1 MIKYQPLVSIIIINY
16 NYGIFLKDSV
26 ESSLNQTYPNIEI
39 IVVDDGSNDN
49 SIDIIKSF
57 KNSIKP
63 IFKKNGGQASAINQ
77 GFKASQGEII
87 IFLDADD
94 FLLPEAVSSF
104 VDGFT
109 NPNTVKCHGALSIID
124 QQGKSTGYQVPNQIL
139 SKGELREHI
148 LQHGPESYVC
158 PPMSGN
164 SWSRKFLNQVLP
176 IPENEYKI
184 SADAYLF
191 TLVPLFGYIACVSNA
206 IGMYRIHSCNN
217 YWNQTLDINKLKSEI
232 TLYQNRVEI
241 LEHYAQSLGY
251 TVNPKSWQEKNRYY
265 LAKQCL
271 LWRLDNS
278 LIGCPFSL
286 LSCLRSSFDNQI
298 ALPKKIL
305 WCLWF
310 LGIRLGPKSTIIFLY
325 NWFIRLKLRKSK
337 IKLQS

>member
-1 MIKYQPLVSIIIINY
+1 MIENQPVVSIIIINY
-16 NYGIFLKDSV
+16 NYASFIKEAI
-26 ESSLNQTYPNIEI
+26 ESSLNQTYNNIEI

-49 SIDIIKSF
+49 SIDIIRSF
-57 KNSIKP
+57 KDSIRSILKQ
-63 IFKKNGGQASAINQ
+63 NGGQASAINQ
-77 GFKASQGEII
+77 GFKVSKGDII

-94 FLLPEAVSSF
+94 ILLPEAVSSF

-124 QQGKSTGYQVPNQIL
+124 QQGKSTGYQVPNQL
-139 SKGELREHI
+139 LPEGNLREHI
-148 LQHGPESYVC
+148 LQHGPESYIC

-191 TLVPLFGYIACVSNA
+191 TLVPLFGYIACVSNK

-217 YWNQTLDINKLKSEI
+217 YWNQKMDINKLKSEI
-232 TLYQNRVEI
+232 YLYQNRVKI
-241 LEHYAQSLGY
+241 LEFYAKSLGY
-251 TVNPKSWQEKNRYY
+251 VVNSKSWQEKNRYY
-265 LAKQCL
+265 LAKQYL

-278 LIGCPFSL
+278 LLDCPISL
-286 LSCLRSSFDNQI
+286 FSCLRSSVDNQI

-310 LGIRLGPKSTIIFLY
+310 VGIRLGSKSIIIFLS
-325 NWFIRLKLRKSK
+325 NWFISLKLRKTK
-337 IKLQS
+337 VKLQS